1 MFGHPA
7 YNYSKGKS
15 AKSTGGFDQA
25 DGSPCKSR
33 EPSHHR
39 AQLPDKLI
47 IGLRSKVAPGD
58 MGEER
63 DRSMGN
69 GDWIVGR
76 SSRQEEPHFTSL
88 VYKDLV
94 LS

>member
-7 YNYSKGKS
+7 YNYIKGKS

-33 EPSHHR
+33 ESSHHR

-58 MGEER
+58 MGE
-63 DRSMGN
+63 GLK
-69 GDWIVGR
+69 GGR
-76 SSRQEEPHFTSL
+76 EGTYQWAMAIELLVEVQGRKTQTSL
-88 VYKDLV
+88 I
-94 LS
+94 